1 MCQKQNNFINS
12 DKFPDILN
20 RILNVMLK
28 KDIAYKD
35 ELIAH
40 LNALSLKCI
49 EKYDD
54 FLAYIFEKDENVAPL
69 DINKFQTRIVVEM
82 YVNSKNHYPTDFLLH
97 VVDNQVR
104 ELEIFNAAGENYLE
118 LENFDNIKFMS

>member
-1 MCQKQNNFINS
+1 MCQKQNNFINN

-28 KDIAYKD
+28 KDITYKD

-69 DINKFQTRIVVEM
+69 DISKFQTRIVVGM
-82 YVNSKNHYPTDFLLH
+82 YVNSKNHYPTEFLLH

-104 ELEIFNAAGENYLE
+104 ELEIFNTAGENYLE
-118 LENFDNIKFMS
+118 LENFDNIEFMS

>member
-1 MCQKQNNFINS
+1 M
-12 DKFPDILN
+12 
-20 RILNVMLK
+20 
-28 KDIAYKD
+28 
-35 ELIAH
+35 
-40 LNALSLKCI
+40 
-49 EKYDD
+49 
-54 FLAYIFEKDENVAPL
+54 AYIFEKDENVAPL

-82 YVNSKNHYPTDFLLH
+82 YVNSKNHYLTDFLLR

>member
-1 MCQKQNNFINS
+1 MCQKQNNFINNG
-12 DKFPDILN
+12 KFHDILN
-20 RILNVMLK
+20 RILNVTLT

-49 EKYDD
+49 EKYDG

-69 DINKFQTRIVVEM
+69 DISKFQTRIVVGM
-82 YVNSKNHYPTDFLLH
+82 YVNSKNHYPTEFLLH

-104 ELEIFNAAGENYLE
+104 ELEIFNTAGENYLE